1 MTDLSGD
8 LPDYAEPPVVEV
20 VFAVGVEPLPV
31 SVIDLSEFAVSAF
44 GDEFPDRQE
53 QPPIH
58 MPRERFD
65 SPLPGI
71 GPGLALLSGQPPMRL
86 WLRTA
91 DGTRLVQLQRDWL
104 ACNWQKGAG
113 PQPYPRYDAIE
124 AFFLDTWGKTE
135 TLARA
140 RGGEL
145 VAQQCE
151 LSYVNQILPG
161 DIWDRHGQMARVIQL
176 ASDARAPLPEAED
189 GQLAFRY
196 RIEHEG
202 RPVGR
207 LYVTVTPGLRP
218 LDLTPTIQLTLS
230 ARGMPLSADR
240 EGMIGFFRLAHR
252 WIVHGFAA
260 VTTDE
265 AQDTLWGRIR

>member
-1 MTDLSGD
+1 MSDMSKA
-8 LPDYAEPPVVEV
+8 LPDFAEPPVVEV
-20 VFAVGVEPLPV
+20 VFAVAVDPLPV
-31 SVIDLSEFAVSAF
+31 SVIDLSEFAISAF

-65 SPLPGI
+65 PPLPGM
-71 GPGLALLSGQPPMRL
+71 GSALALLSGQPPMRL

-91 DGTRLVQLQRDWL
+91 DATRLVQLQRDWL

-113 PQPYPRYDAIE
+113 PEPYPRYDAIE
-124 AFFLDTWGKTE
+124 AFFLDTWTKTE
-135 TLARA
+135 ALARA
-140 RGGEL
+140 RGGVL
-145 VAQQCE
+145 VVQQCE

-161 DIWDRHGQMARVIQL
+161 ETWDRHGQMARVIQL

-207 LYVTVTPGLRP
+207 LYVTATTGFRP
-218 LDLTPTIQLTLS
+218 LDMTPTIQLTLS
-230 ARGMPLSADR
+230 ARGAPLSADR
-240 EGMIGFFRLAHR
+240 EGMLGFFRLAHR

>member
-1 MTDLSGD
+1 MTDLSLA
-8 LPDYAEPPVVEV
+8 LPDYTQPPVVEV
-20 VFAVGVEPLPV
+20 VFAVAVEPLPV

-53 QPPIH
+53 QAPVH
-58 MPRERFD
+58 MVRERFD

-71 GPGLALLSGQPPMRL
+71 GPALALLAGQPPMRL

-91 DGTRLVQLQRDWL
+91 DTTRLIQLQRDWL
-104 ACNWQKGAG
+104 ACNWQKAAG
-113 PQPYPRYDAIE
+113 PRPYPRYEAIE
-124 AFFLDTWGKTE
+124 DFFLGTWRKTE
-135 TLARA
+135 ALAQE
-140 RGGEL
+140 RGREL

-161 DIWDRHGQMARVIQL
+161 GTWDRHGQMARVIRL
-176 ASDARAPLPEAED
+176 AADAQPPLPDAED
-189 GQLAFRY
+189 GQLTFRY
-196 RIEHEG
+196 RIDHEG
-202 RPVGR
+202 RPAGR
-207 LYVTVTPGLRP
+207 LYVTATPGFRP
-218 LDLTPTIQLTLS
+218 VDMTPTIQLAFP
-230 ARGMPLSADR
+230 ARGASLSADR

-265 AQDTLWGRIR
+265 AQDTLWGRL